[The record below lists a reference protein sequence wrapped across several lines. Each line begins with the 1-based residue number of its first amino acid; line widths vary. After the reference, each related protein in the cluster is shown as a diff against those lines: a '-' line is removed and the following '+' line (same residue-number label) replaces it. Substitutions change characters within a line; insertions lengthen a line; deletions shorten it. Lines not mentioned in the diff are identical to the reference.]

1 MVTTPG
7 RKSSD
12 ALAAPSFGPE
22 RVRPP
27 PDLDPKAR
35 AIFVEIIAAARPEHF
50 QPVDSALL
58 CAYCRA
64 AAIEREA
71 AAAIMAQPAAAP
83 ALLETYKAAATVMRT
98 LAVRLRIGPQS
109 RSGHTNPRMRKA
121 EPTSYYD
128 RMRLEQGN
136 AKS

>member
-22 RVRPP
+22 RLRPP
-27 PDLDPKAR
+27 ADLEPKAR
-35 AIFVEIIAAARPEHF
+35 AIFLDIVTAARAGHF
-50 QPVDSALL
+50 EALDSALL

-64 AAIEREA
+64 SAIERECA
-71 AAAIMAQPAAAP
+71 ARIMTDPVAAP
-83 ALLETYKAAATVMRT
+83 ALLETYKAATAVMRT

-109 RSGHTNPRMRKA
+109 RAGHTNPRTARAGAAM
-121 EPTSYYD
+121 SYYD
-128 RMRLEQGN
+128 QQRLAGGQ
-136 AKS
+136 